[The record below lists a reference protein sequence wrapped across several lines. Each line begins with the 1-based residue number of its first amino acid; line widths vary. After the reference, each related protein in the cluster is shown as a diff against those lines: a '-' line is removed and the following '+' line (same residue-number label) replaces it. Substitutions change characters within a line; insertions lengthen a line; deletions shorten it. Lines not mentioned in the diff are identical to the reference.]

1 MQSKSIQSYFER
13 NIHLFNVSTPEKNCV
28 LLLHAINLSTGLKC
42 DGLLESDPIAEG
54 SLINTLDYDS
64 KLPDFWADSEVIS
77 LRYENLS
84 KKHVYFKYVI
94 VNDSVEIN
102 AIAEEK
108 NDTILS
114 TSIR

>member
-1 MQSKSIQSYFER
+1 MQSKSLQSFFER
-13 NIHLFNVSTPEKNCV
+13 NIHLFNVVTLEKNCA

-42 DGLLESDPIAEG
+42 DGLLENDPITEG
-54 SLINTLDYDS
+54 NLINTLEYDN
-64 KLPDFWADSEVIS
+64 KLPDFWADTEVIS

-84 KKHVYFKYVI
+84 KKHIYFKYVI
-94 VNDSVEIN
+94 ANDSVDIN